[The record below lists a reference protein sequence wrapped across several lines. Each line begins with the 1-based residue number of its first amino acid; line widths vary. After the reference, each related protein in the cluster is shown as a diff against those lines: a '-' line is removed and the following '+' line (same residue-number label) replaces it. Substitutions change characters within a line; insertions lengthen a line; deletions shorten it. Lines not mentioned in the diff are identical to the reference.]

1 MAEESEDKKKKI
13 KGLFKK
19 KKDKTKKNQ
28 FIKELK
34 IAYRSIEDFKKFLK
48 TVLLPFI
55 FLGILVWSMPFILPS
70 VLPFPIDLDPVTFIV
85 GGLVPIILGIF
96 YPYINWKNRENDI
109 NGKMHYFITH
119 IRVLA
124 ISDLSLKDII
134 NMIGGKPVYK
144 SLGEEMK
151 RVSVLSTQ
159 WKVPLARAFRFVSDR
174 TPSKMLR
181 DFLDRFSQSLISGVS
196 HREFIEQEQGGVLE
210 EYKTMYESSNENITI
225 LNEVYVSLL
234 IAITFIMSFGIIMP
248 MIIGTSIYTY
258 VSLSAFMMIISEL
271 LLLYLLK
278 SIVPPDEIWPQTG
291 EKGELEKKLY
301 KEFYISIILC
311 VVIGMALFVGK
322 SFVTFLNDIP
332 FEIMMALSIT
342 PLLIP
347 GFDVYREEENISRRE
362 KNFLGFLPA
371 LGSIASMRGGK
382 INESVHYLSEKD
394 YGILTEHIRALY
406 RRLRTRINDDAAWE
420 WFGVDTGSNLIQ
432 RASEMFREATYAAA
446 NPRDV
451 AHMITENI
459 RKLRDLRI
467 KKHAILKT
475 TAALFAGIT
484 FGIAFSV
491 YISLLISNHLN
502 DLWLE
507 AGDPFKN
514 VSEARIDIGAIITTV
529 PPETFATTYI
539 VVFIVLMIH
548 SFILAFTIKALR
560 GSHTLLTFLYFVPF
574 VWTVAITAVGVK
586 IALGGYLGM

>member
-1 MAEESEDKKKKI
+1 
-13 KGLFKK
+13 
-19 KKDKTKKNQ
+19 
-28 FIKELK
+28 
-34 IAYRSIEDFKKFLK
+34 
-48 TVLLPFI
+48 
-55 FLGILVWSMPFILPS
+55 
-70 VLPFPIDLDPVTFIV
+70 
-85 GGLVPIILGIF
+85 
-96 YPYINWKNRENDI
+96 
-109 NGKMHYFITH
+109 
-119 IRVLA
+119 
-124 ISDLSLKDII
+124 
-134 NMIGGKPVYK
+134 
-144 SLGEEMK
+144 
-151 RVSVLSTQ
+151 
-159 WKVPLARAFRFVSDR
+159 
-174 TPSKMLR
+174 
-181 DFLDRFSQSLISGVS
+181 
-196 HREFIEQEQGGVLE
+196 
-210 EYKTMYESSNENITI
+210 
-225 LNEVYVSLL
+225 
-234 IAITFIMSFGIIMP
+234 
-248 MIIGTSIYTY
+248 
-258 VSLSAFMMIISEL
+258 
-271 LLLYLLK
+271 
-278 SIVPPDEIWPQTG
+278 
-291 EKGELEKKLY
+291 
-301 KEFYISIILC
+301 
-311 VVIGMALFVGK
+311 
-322 SFVTFLNDIP
+322 
-332 FEIMMALSIT
+332 
-342 PLLIP
+342 
-347 GFDVYREEENISRRE
+347 
-362 KNFLGFLPA
+362 PA

-514 VSEARIDIGAIITTV
+514 VSEERIDIGAIITTV
-529 PPETFATTYI
+529 PPETFTTIYFI
-539 VVFIVLMIH
+539 VFIVLMIH